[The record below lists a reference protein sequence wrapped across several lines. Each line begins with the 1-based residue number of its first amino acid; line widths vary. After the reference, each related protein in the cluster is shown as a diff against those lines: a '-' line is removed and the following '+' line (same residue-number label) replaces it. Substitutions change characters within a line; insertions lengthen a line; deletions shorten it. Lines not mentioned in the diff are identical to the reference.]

1 MPTVS
6 SPRLLASLAVV
17 AVCVLSL
24 FAISPQPAPADDMPY
39 NATNQFI
46 WDNDSESDAFAL
58 DFVMA
63 LAHAGSLKLIG
74 ISESPHPWKS
84 TSENYQAIV
93 EKGAPKR
100 MAQHPRRELGSGQ
113 LLYDCPIA
121 PLRWEY

>member
-1 MPTVS
+1 
-6 SPRLLASLAVV
+6 
-17 AVCVLSL
+17 
-24 FAISPQPAPADDMPY
+24 MPY
-39 NATNQFI
+39 NATNPFI

-93 EKGAPKR
+93 EKGAPQR